1 MYKTNLKYVNLP
13 TALEF
18 VKQNE
23 QNAARYKNLK
33 DYYLGEHQ
41 IKTRVVKDPNKPNNK
56 IVSNLPSFAVDV
68 RTGYFSG
75 EPLTITGKTEE
86 ETNILTDILEY
97 NDFQD
102 VNADL
107 DEASSIYGR
116 ANLVLWIDEDGE
128 IRMTPLSPLESFI
141 IYDNSLNNKEIGAVM
156 YHIYVED
163 SHEKIDLFVYNVDY
177 VRHYNG
183 DLDAPVLVDE
193 QINYFDGVP
202 MVEYVENKYRRG
214 SFEDAIS
221 IVDAIE
227 SIISSSVNEIEYFD
241 NAYMVLKGLNAT
253 SQEDIDD
260 MKNNRV
266 LMVQGDGEVSFL
278 TKSINDGYI
287 QNMLKRLT
295 DDFHKLTATPN
306 LTDESFSGNLSGVA
320 LEYKMFGLEKQ
331 MSKKESKWRK
341 SLQRTFELIVSML
354 NLRGAAIDYR
364 DYKITFTRSL
374 PQNVAEIVD
383 MVNKLDGIISSET
396 LLSQLPFIENPL
408 AELEKLNE
416 EKMSNMEMYDFSAL
430 VSPET
435 GVEEEPQEE
444 E

>member
-86 ETNILTDILEY
+86 ETKVLTDILEY

-163 SHEKIDLFVYNVDY
+163 SHEKIDLFVYNVD
-177 VRHYNG
+177 
-183 DLDAPVLVDE
+183 
-193 QINYFDGVP
+193 
-202 MVEYVENKYRRG
+202 
-214 SFEDAIS
+214 
-221 IVDAIE
+221 
-227 SIISSSVNEIEYFD
+227 
-241 NAYMVLKGLNAT
+241 
-253 SQEDIDD
+253 
-260 MKNNRV
+260 
-266 LMVQGDGEVSFL
+266 
-278 TKSINDGYI
+278 
-287 QNMLKRLT
+287 
-295 DDFHKLTATPN
+295 
-306 LTDESFSGNLSGVA
+306 
-320 LEYKMFGLEKQ
+320 
-331 MSKKESKWRK
+331 
-341 SLQRTFELIVSML
+341 
-354 NLRGAAIDYR
+354 
-364 DYKITFTRSL
+364 
-374 PQNVAEIVD
+374 
-383 MVNKLDGIISSET
+383 
-396 LLSQLPFIENPL
+396 
-408 AELEKLNE
+408 
-416 EKMSNMEMYDFSAL
+416 
-430 VSPET
+430 
-435 GVEEEPQEE
+435 
-444 E
+444 